1 MNQTCRFLEV
11 VIVFI
16 ILMLD
21 LFFLS
26 QDDMEVPSTDV
37 EGVWAPDIE
46 QSFPRDSSHLSVKK
60 KVLNM

>member
-1 MNQTCRFLEV
+1 M
-11 VIVFI
+11 FI